1 MSEDEIQLKASK
13 VQTVRLTEEE
23 AIDANVA
30 LRMDRKRYND
40 KLTRA
45 QFIKQSATD
54 LAELIIEDHG
64 FEYQKGKLIKK
75 DEA

>member
-23 AIDANVA
+23 ASDANAA
-30 LRMDRKRYND
+30 LRMERNRYNN

-54 LAELIIEDHG
+54 FAELIIEDHG
-64 FEYQKGKLIKK
+64 YEYQKGKLVKK